1 MNMWGFTPSFLPEL
15 AARFPAFLQTD
26 AVRNPE
32 KAEFF
37 LPFAVERLLREN
49 KADVKVLSSPDKWYG
64 VTYAADKPVVVAALK
79 EKTVQGLYPDG
90 LWK

>member
-1 MNMWGFTPSFLPEL
+1 
-15 AARFPAFLQTD
+15 
-26 AVRNPE
+26 V
-32 KAEFF
+32 AE
-37 LPFAVERLLREN
+37 LLREK

-79 EKTVQGLYPDG
+79 EKTAQGLYPDG